1 MDLNLGDDLSANH
14 TNVTIPLH
22 DGRTACSA
30 VQRRSSQPTQ
40 PLFNSS
46 QLILT
51 RHDIDPIYI
60 RDDDGNFKQV
70 TEVFVPQESAINTAM
85 AAVESH
91 IEHPQEQSNVAD
103 DIIELVPSSDEPLV
117 KRPRTDESTQIMDII
132 KQLGDSK
139 RQEFLVKSDIERA
152 IKYVKSGSLRACV
165 NGKRDSVVEL
175 KEFPASTSDK
185 SDAQTHKCIVCDALG
200 QKRMFKTPDARN
212 KHVRSHFWQV
222 LNKPCKY
229 CKLVFFRTD
238 NHQNIC
244 TLNPAT
250 KKLN

>member
-1 MDLNLGDDLSANH
+1 M
-14 TNVTIPLH
+14 
-22 DGRTACSA
+22 
-30 VQRRSSQPTQ
+30 
-40 PLFNSS
+40 
-46 QLILT
+46 T

-60 RDDDGNFKQV
+60 RDDDGSFKQV

-103 DIIELVPSSDEPLV
+103 DIVELVPSSEEPLV
-117 KRPRTDESTQIMDII
+117 KRPRTDELTQIMDII
-132 KQLGDSK
+132 NQLGDSK
-139 RQEFLVKSDIERA
+139 RQEFLVKSGKETACFVLELNSPKSDIERA
-152 IKYVKSGSLRACV
+152 IKYVKSGSLQACV

-185 SDAQTHKCIVCDALG
+185 SDAQTHKCMVCDALG
-200 QKRMFKTPDARN
+200 QKRMFKTTDARN

-238 NHQNIC
+238 NHQHIC
-244 TLNPAT
+244 KLNPAT
-250 KKLN
+250 KKVN